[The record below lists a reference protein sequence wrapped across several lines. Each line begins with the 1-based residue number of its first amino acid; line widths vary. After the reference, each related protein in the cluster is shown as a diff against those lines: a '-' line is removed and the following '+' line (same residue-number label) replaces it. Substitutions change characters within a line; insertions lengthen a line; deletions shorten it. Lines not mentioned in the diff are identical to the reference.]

1 MDELISAALK
11 LKRILDRHG
20 IGFIV
25 VGSLADYLLGLD
37 FVRPRDIDVLVG
49 HTDAERIIRAI
60 REEGDAKIIVP
71 MGYRE
76 GDNIRGL
83 YGRVQVE
90 TVNVDILADVKLRY
104 RGKWLH
110 LTYENLTPCT
120 IEVALTDE
128 IPVRVPCLE
137 IQAVADEALG
147 RAERAR
153 VLKKLDARLTCG
165 KELCQLI
172 ITS

>member
-11 LKRILDRHG
+11 LKRVLDEHG
-20 IGFIV
+20 IGFMV

-37 FVRPRDIDVLVG
+37 FVRPRDIDVLVS
-49 HTDAERIIRAI
+49 HSDAERIIRVAQ
-60 REEGDAKIIVP
+60 EEGGFRIVSP
-71 MGYRE
+71 VEYRE
-76 GDNIRGL
+76 GNNIRGL
-83 YGRVQVE
+83 YGRVQVD
-90 TVNVDILADVKLRY
+90 TVNLDILADVKMRY

-110 LTYENLTPCT
+110 ITYENLIPCT
-120 IEVALTDE
+120 IEVTLTDE
-128 IPVRVPCLE
+128 IPVRVPCPE

-147 RAERAR
+147 RVERAR
-153 VLKKLDARLTCG
+153 VLKKLAARPTCG

>member
-25 VGSLADYLLGLD
+25 VGSLADYLLGLG
-37 FVRPRDIDVLVG
+37 FVRSRDIDVLVG
-49 HTDAERIIRAI
+49 HSDAERIIKVA
-60 REEGDAKIIVP
+60 REESGVRIVSP
-71 MGYRE
+71 MEYRE
-76 GDNIRGL
+76 GDDIRGL
-83 YGRVQVE
+83 YGRILVD
-90 TVNVDILADVKLRY
+90 TVSVDILADVKLRY

-120 IEVALTDE
+120 IEVTLADE
-128 IPVRVPCLE
+128 IPVKVPCPE

-147 RAERAR
+147 RVERTR
-153 VLKKLDARLTCG
+153 VLKKLAARHACG
-165 KELCQLI
+165 KELHQCLI
-172 ITS
+172 TR

>member
-11 LKRILDRHG
+11 FKRILNRHG

-37 FVRPRDIDVLVG
+37 FVRSRDIDVLVSRS
-49 HTDAERIIRAI
+49 DAERIIRVI
-60 REEGDAKIIVP
+60 QEESDAKIIVP

-83 YGRVQVE
+83 YGRVQVD
-90 TVNVDILADVKLRY
+90 TVNVDILTDVKLGY

-120 IEVALTDE
+120 IEVTLTDE
-128 IPVRVPCLE
+128 IPVRVPCPE

-147 RAERAR
+147 RAERTR
-153 VLKKLDARLTCG
+153 VLKKLDARHACG
-165 KELCQLI
+165 KELHQCLI
-172 ITS
+172 TR